1 MQGAWICTFFPTK
14 KVIDNLLLS
23 LRGPEGQCSLEL
35 HIYDLLYFAPLL
47 PKLVI
52 SPVNHVLWKQNKLVI
67 WGQGSLFYSKFR
79 VFWCDY
85 GKLPKFFGLWILRK
99 PFGYLV
105 ICNNTAIASG
115 DQVTVSLGLYLL

>member
-52 SPVNHVLWKQNKLVI
+52 SPVNHVLWKHNKLVI

>member
-14 KVIDNLLLS
+14 KVIDNFLLS
-23 LRGPEGQCSLEL
+23 HRGPEGQCSLEL